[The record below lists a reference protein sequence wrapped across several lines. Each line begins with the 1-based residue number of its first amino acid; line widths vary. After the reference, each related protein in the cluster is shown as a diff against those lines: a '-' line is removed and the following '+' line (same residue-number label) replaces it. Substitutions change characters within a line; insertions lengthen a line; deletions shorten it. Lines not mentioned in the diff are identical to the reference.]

1 MITAL
6 NSPTGYQA
14 AQLDTQGKFSFEY
27 GEIEA
32 RIWEPAGTGLCTQ
45 FWLMGDSAT
54 LGPDCW
60 PTCGEIDAHE
70 AVGNTPQI
78 AYAFLHGPSPDPGSQ
93 EYSAAVDSALPL
105 TSGFHTYG
113 LIWRPNLLTWTLD
126 GVPYATATPKSLT
139 QGSSWVFNGHTFH
152 VVFDL
157 AVGGWPGRR
166 LRARCFRRECTS
178 TGSAFISDRRSRS
191 LIKRGDSPWGTLVGA
206 LD

>member
-6 NSPTGYQA
+6 NSPTGYEA

-32 RIWEPAGTGLCTQ
+32 RIWEPAGSGLCTQ
-45 FWLMGDSAT
+45 FWLLGDSAT

-70 AVGNTPQI
+70 AIGNTPQI

-93 EYSAAVDSALPL
+93 EYSAAVNSALPL

-113 LIWRPNLLTWTLD
+113 LIWRPNLLTWTID
-126 GVPYATATPKSLT
+126 GVRYATATPKSLT
-139 QGSSWVFNGHTFH
+139 QGSSWVFNDHTFH
-152 VVFDL
+152 VVLDL
-157 AVGGWPGRR
+157 AVGGWPGAPTPSTVFP
-166 LRARCFRRECTS
+166 ARMYIDWVR
-178 TGSAFISDRRSRS
+178 
-191 LIKRGDSPWGTLVGA
+191 VYQ
-206 LD
+206 